1 MEVMECLNLPGSICW
16 LKLLR
21 KLNLNDCP
29 NLVTGDMENLINLGL
44 LETQNMMDGVAPSDL
59 WCLSLLEDLDLS
71 QNSMC
76 HIPIAITQL
85 CNLRRLNISHC
96 KMLEEIPELPSSL
109 RKIDAHDCPIFGTLS
124 NPSTLL
130 WSFLLKWFK
139 TVEPPLKWR
148 SINLGGNGIPR
159 WVLHQEMGSQI
170 RIELPMNW
178 YEDNHF
184 LGFGF
189 FCLHHQSKNIS
200 LSLKF
205 DEGECAY
212 NIVQIPC
219 SKCHKINDSESDQV
233 LLVYYP
239 KISFR
244 DAFHSNQYMHLQ
256 ASFWSDYFFRES
268 KFKSC
273 GVHLIY
279 CQDDQQNHI
288 SSVDF
293 LGTQDDEDNHEN
305 FGDNRST
312 TKAMKRSRDD
322 AEHNQ
327 AEEPHHKRSRE
338 PNTHLKL

>member
-1 MEVMECLNLPGSICW
+1 
-16 LKLLR
+16 
-21 KLNLNDCP
+21 
-29 NLVTGDMENLINLGL
+29 
-44 LETQNMMDGVAPSDL
+44 MMDGVAPSDL

-170 RIELPMNW
+170 RIELPMNC
-178 YEDNHF
+178 D
-184 LGFGF
+184 
-189 FCLHHQSKNIS
+189 CL
-200 LSLKF
+200 
-205 DEGECAY
+205 
-212 NIVQIPC
+212 
-219 SKCHKINDSESDQV
+219 KINDSESDQV

-239 KISFR
+239 KIAIR
-244 DAFHSNQYMHLQ
+244 DKFHSNQYMHLQ
-256 ASFWSDYFFRES
+256 ASFNPYYQKS
-268 KFKSC
+268 KIKSC

-279 CQDDQQNHI
+279 SQDDQQ
-288 SSVDF
+288 
-293 LGTQDDEDNHEN
+293 Q
-305 FGDNRST
+305 
-312 TKAMKRSRDD
+312 KAMKRSRDD